1 MRAGQTADE
10 YVRRLNSGNYA
21 DIVELFA
28 DSAVFCGQ
36 GVELHGKDAI
46 ARFYPSAITRLSP
59 SRVEI
64 ANRIESGN
72 SCSVELEAT
81 YETDDGSYRNY
92 ANDIFSVDDEGRIT
106 RLAVYVR
113 QKERAGE

>member
-1 MRAGQTADE
+1 MTAGQMAEE

-28 DSAVFCGQ
+28 DAAVFCGQ
-36 GVELHGKDAI
+36 GVEIRGKEAI

-64 ANRIESGN
+64 SNRIESGN
-72 SCSVELEAT
+72 SCSVELDAT
-81 YETDDGSYRNY
+81 YETDDGPYHSY
-92 ANDIFSVDDEGRIT
+92 ANDIFTVDDDGRIT

-113 QKERAGE
+113 QKEPSR